1 MKNAGKYVWTAII
14 VALVAHFAFIHAVPR
29 VMMWVAI
36 DRVSSEGAH
45 YNAWTFA
52 DRVTPLSRTIVRPSP
67 DFAYSACAYDL
78 SDGPVAITATPWD
91 AYWSLSL
98 YADNSDNFFVVDDRE
113 ARAGTEITL
122 IRRGRTPPDNS
133 TRVVE
138 SPTTRGIALIRRL
151 APDLESY
158 NAASQVAQGDACAS
172 FDAPPAPAA

>member
-1 MKNAGKYVWTAII
+1 VSNAGKYVWAAI
-14 VALVAHFAFIHAVPR
+14 VLAVVSHFAFIHFVPR
-29 VMMWVAI
+29 ALMFVAI
-36 DRVSSEGAH
+36 DRLSGAGAR

-78 SDGPVAITATPWD
+78 SRGPVTITATPWS

-98 YADNSDNFFVVDDRE
+98 YAANSDNFFVVDDRE
-113 ARAGTEITL
+113 ARQGGNITL
-122 IRRGRTPPDNS
+122 IRRGRTPPDDA
-133 TRVVE
+133 RQVVE

-158 NAASQVAQGDACAS
+158 NAASRVAEADVCAA
-172 FDAPPAPAA
+172 AP